1 MECDGNHVTPPL
13 ACQAKE
19 LHAPQS
25 VPSSSCVKR
34 TRPTEEEVARYTR
47 KGYQSMRSGFPSLI
61 WMTVATIAC
70 LALCCLGKPSLEDWR
85 VTSIIRTIDL
95 GGSVTVL
102 SDAHVIRAQAN
113 TDEATTDDQVPPYYF
128 AYSQS
133 DVSKFSVLEVTAK
146 FGAALKPE
154 HRKILIAKDEGPLD
168 TDSNEI
174 LARYVRGG
182 NHTTSIRPH
191 LYSVRLPAD
200 FMQRLHKDEQVPD
213 ITLTINALL
222 LHTSEPLPPTVGQS
236 ESQFLLWKGDAAPI
250 AVYDVEKARV
260 KVK

>member
-1 MECDGNHVTPPL
+1 
-13 ACQAKE
+13 
-19 LHAPQS
+19 
-25 VPSSSCVKR
+25 
-34 TRPTEEEVARYTR
+34 
-47 KGYQSMRSGFPSLI
+47 MRSVLSSLI
-61 WMTVATIAC
+61 WLAVAAVSW
-70 LALCCLGKPSLEDWR
+70 LALDCHGKPSSEDWR
-85 VTSIIRTIDL
+85 VNSIIRTIDL
-95 GGSVTVL
+95 GGSVTVV

-113 TDEATTDDQVPPYYF
+113 ANEPTTDDQVPPYYF

-133 DVSKFSVLEVTAK
+133 DVSKMSVLEVTAK

-154 HRKILIAKDEGPLD
+154 HRRILIAKDEGPLD

-174 LARYVRGG
+174 LAQYLQGG
-182 NHTTSIRPH
+182 NQSTSTRPH
-191 LYSVRLPAD
+191 LYSVRLPSE
-200 FMQRLHKDEQVPD
+200 FMRRLHNDEQVPD
-213 ITLTINALL
+213 ITLTINSLL